1 MKEDTLFQTT
11 AIIDIDEQMRKEEEL
26 MNTIRM
32 EPILEKTVIE
42 EEPVVVKKKKMIK
55 VTDYFLITLIVILS
69 AAFLM
74 VVLKVR

>member
-1 MKEDTLFQTT
+1 MKEDTMLETT

-32 EPILEKTVIE
+32 EPILEKTIIE
-42 EEPVVVKKKKMIK
+42 EEALVVKKKKMMK
-55 VTDYFLITLIVILS
+55 VTDYFLIALIVILS

-74 VVLKVR
+74 VILKIR